1 MGYVKILKN
10 KAYSKRYQTKFRR
23 RRQGKTDYYARKRL
37 VINDKDKYDSKKYRF
52 VVRRTNRRIL
62 CSIVYSTIQGD
73 MTVTSADSQELRGY
87 GLNCGLT
94 NYASAYATGLL
105 TARRLL
111 KAKQMAD
118 MYKGNDKIDGALYS
132 VQDHMGE
139 RRPFKAYLDVGLV
152 RTTTGNRVFGAMKG
166 ACDGGLYIPHN
177 EKRFPGYR
185 CEKIEEEA
193 GKRGKKKDDA
203 APKKKE
209 VFTTEEHLEH
219 INGVHVQEYYDL
231 LKKDDPEG
239 FKRQF
244 SKWEKEL
251 KGKSFEDVYKKI
263 QADIKKNPDRKKA
276 AAHKKEPTRKV
287 ITKAPI
293 LVQQNTVKTKRNG
306 KKVANGGKWLRLK
319 KITREARAERV
330 AKKMQSMFAGDDE

>member
-23 RRQGKTDYYARKRL
+23 RREGKTDYYARKRL
-37 VINDKDKYDSKKYRF
+37 VVNDKDKYDSKKYRM

-62 CSIVYSTIQGD
+62 VSIVYSTIQGD
-73 MTVTSADSQELRGY
+73 MTITSADSLELKGF

-94 NYASAYATGLL
+94 NYASAYCTGLL
-105 TARRLL
+105 AARRLL

-185 CEKIEEEA
+185 MEKIEEDA
-193 GKRGKKKDDA
+193 NKRGKKKDEA

-231 LKKDDPEG
+231 LKKDNPEN
-239 FKRQF
+239 FKKQF
-244 SKWEKEL
+244 SKWDKEL
-251 KGKSFEDVYKKI
+251 KGRSFEDIYKKI
-263 QADIKKNPDRKKA
+263 QADIKKNPDRKAKT
-276 AAHKKEPTRKV
+276 AHKKEPTRKV
-287 ITKAPI
+287 ITKSPV
-293 LVQQNTVKTKRNG
+293 LVQQNTVQKKRNG
-306 KKVANGGKWLRLK
+306 KKVANGGKWLRLH
-319 KITREARAERV
+319 KISREMRADRV

>member
-1 MGYVKILKN
+1 MGIIKYNSTMGYVKILKN

-62 CSIVYSTIQGD
+62 CSVVYSTIQGD
-73 MTVTSADSQELRGY
+73 TTVTSADSQELRGY

-105 TARRLL
+105 AARRLL

-177 EKRFPGYR
+177 EKRFPGFR
-185 CEKIEEEA
+185 TEKIEEET
-193 GKRGKKKDDA
+193 GKRGKKKDDS

-209 VFTTEEHLEH
+209 VFTTEEHWEH
-219 INGVHVQEYYDL
+219 IFGVHVQEYYDL
-231 LKKDDPEG
+231 LKKEDPDA

-251 KGKSFEDVYKKI
+251 KGRSFEDVYKDV
-263 QADIKKNPDRKKA
+263 QAKIKKDPARKKA
-276 AAHKKEPTRKV
+276 APKKKEPVRK
-287 ITKAPI
+287 IIQKAPLLI
-293 LVQQNTVKTKRNG
+293 QQSG
-306 KKVANGGKWLRLK
+306 KGKWLRLK
-319 KITREARAERV
+319 KIGLA
-330 AKKMQSMFAGDDE
+330 

>member
-37 VINDKDKYDSKKYRF
+37 VVNDKDKYDSKKYRF

-62 CSIVYSTIQGD
+62 CSVVYSTIQGD
-73 MTVTSADSQELRGY
+73 MTVASADSQELRGF

-94 NYASAYATGLL
+94 NYASAYCTGLL

-118 MYKGNDKIDGALYS
+118 MYKGNDKIDGSLYS

-177 EKRFPGYR
+177 EKRFPGFR
-185 CEKIEEEA
+185 VEKLEEET
-193 GKRGKKKDDA
+193 GKRGKKKEDA

-209 VFTTEEHLEH
+209 VFTTEEHQEH
-219 INGVHVQEYYDL
+219 IFGVHVQEYYDL
-231 LKKDDPEG
+231 LKKDDPEA

-251 KGKSFEDVYKKI
+251 KGKTFEDVYKKI

-287 ITKAPI
+287 IQKAPVLI
-293 LVQQNTVKTKRNG
+293 LQNTVKTRKNG

-319 KITREARAERV
+319 KITREARVERV
-330 AKKMQSMFAGDDE
+330 QKKMQSMFTDE

>member
-1 MGYVKILKN
+1 MGELKN
-10 KAYSKRYQTKFRR
+10 
-23 RRQGKTDYYARKRL
+23 
-37 VINDKDKYDSKKYRF
+37 
-52 VVRRTNRRIL
+52 
-62 CSIVYSTIQGD
+62 
-73 MTVTSADSQELRGY
+73 Y
-87 GLNCGLT
+87 GVSCGLT
-94 NYASAYATGLL
+94 NYASAYCVGLL
-105 TARRLL
+105 VARRLL
-111 KAKQMAD
+111 TLKKMEK
-118 MYKGNDKIDGALYS
+118 MYAGNDKIDGSLYS

-177 EKRFPGYR
+177 EKRFPGFR
-185 CEKIEEEA
+185 TEKIEEDT
-193 GKRGKKKDDA
+193 GKRGKRKDDS

-231 LKKDDPEG
+231 LKKDDPEA
-239 FKRQF
+239 FKKQF

-251 KGKSFEDVYKKI
+251 KGKSFEDVYKKV
-263 QADIKKNPDRKKA
+263 QAEIKKNSDRKKA

-293 LVQQNTVKTKRNG
+293 LVQQNSVKTKKNG

-330 AKKMQSMFAGDDE
+330 AKKMQSMFAGDE

>member
-1 MGYVKILKN
+1 
-10 KAYSKRYQTKFRR
+10 
-23 RRQGKTDYYARKRL
+23 
-37 VINDKDKYDSKKYRF
+37 
-52 VVRRTNRRIL
+52 
-62 CSIVYSTIQGD
+62 
-73 MTVTSADSQELRGY
+73 
-87 GLNCGLT
+87 
-94 NYASAYATGLL
+94 
-105 TARRLL
+105 
-111 KAKQMAD
+111 
-118 MYKGNDKIDGALYS
+118 
-132 VQDHMGE
+132 MGE

-219 INGVHVQEYYDL
+219 INGVHVQEYYD
-231 LKKDDPEG
+231 
-239 FKRQF
+239 
-244 SKWEKEL
+244 
-251 KGKSFEDVYKKI
+251 VYKKV
-263 QADIKKNPDRKKA
+263 QAEIKKNPDRKKA
-276 AAHKKEPTRKV
+276 PAHKKEPTRKV
-287 ITKAPI
+287 ITKAPV
-293 LVQQNTVKTKRNG
+293 LVLQSTQKTRKNG
-306 KKVANGGKWLRLK
+306 KKVSNGGKWLRLK

>member
-1 MGYVKILKN
+1 
-10 KAYSKRYQTKFRR
+10 
-23 RRQGKTDYYARKRL
+23 
-37 VINDKDKYDSKKYRF
+37 
-52 VVRRTNRRIL
+52 
-62 CSIVYSTIQGD
+62 
-73 MTVTSADSQELRGY
+73 MTVASADSQELRGY

-177 EKRFPGYR
+177 EKRFPGFR
-185 CEKIEEEA
+185 CEKIEEDTN
-193 GKRGKKKDDA
+193 KRGKKKD
-203 APKKKE
+203 

-231 LKKDDPEG
+231 LKKDDAEG

-251 KGKSFEDVYKKI
+251 KGRSFEDVYKKI
-263 QADIKKNPDRKKA
+263 QADIKKNPDRKKVA
-276 AAHKKEPTRKV
+276 NKKEPTRKV